1 MDEQRLSLEAIMD
14 IVKTS
19 MARYANGLCQQ
30 YQLHPAIM
38 IQILQEIVHENKLTM
53 LNQAIM
59 QMQAKN
65 APTVEMDLTPQDM
78 NPQDLSNEQE

>member
-1 MDEQRLSLEAIMD
+1 MDEQLSLEAIMD
-14 IVKTS
+14 IIKTS
-19 MARYANGLCQQ
+19 IARYANNLCQQ

-38 IQILQEIVHENKLTM
+38 VQILQEIVHENKITM
-53 LNQAIM
+53 LNQALM

-78 NPQDLSNEQE
+78 NPQDLPNE